1 MYLIG
6 FDIGSSFIKGAIF
19 DSNTNEVFARSKQP
33 ADEMDIISRQSGWAE
48 QMPEIWWSNLC
59 TLTKK
64 LLNQS
69 KIPPHEIKGIG
80 ISYQMHGLVLID
92 KDHQVLRPSIIWCDS
107 RAVSIGSEAFEQLGE
122 TYFQQNL
129 LNSPGNFTISKL
141 KWVKDN
147 EPDIYKRIYKIL
159 LPGDYINMKLTG
171 KVNTTISGLTEG
183 MFWNYKEKRIAYEVL
198 HHFDLDH
205 KFIPEITGTF
215 SVMGE
220 VNAEA
225 AAATGLQIG
234 TPVTYRA
241 GDQPNNALALNI
253 MKPGEIAATSGTSGV
268 LYGIVDKYLYD
279 PQSKVNAFAHVNY
292 EENFK
297 SLGILLCLN
306 GAGIQ
311 YAWVKHQIAL
321 SGGTYEDMERMVA
334 SVGVGSDGICI
345 LPFGNGAER
354 IFDNK
359 NLGSHIFNLDFN
371 RHTRAHI
378 YRASLEGVA
387 FSFVYGVKFL
397 KEMGLDVNVI
407 RVATENMFQSKV
419 FATTIATL
427 LDANIEV
434 VATNGAIGAARAA
447 GVKAGIYP
455 NIEAALNKIEI
466 ESTFFPDYN
475 KSDYEIAYN
484 RWLDVLHTVLHK
496 SGNISENKKSIHLNS
511 ANQTIADTEK
521 SNVISAQALQLESL
535 QNLLKNVYSSLEKMY
550 IKEQKEELKPILNK
564 LRKAKDNKMQETQSL
579 FEIHFNDLNNK
590 FFTTLRQKHKDLSHE
605 DLKICGLMKMELSC
619 KEMAS
624 ILNISIRGMET
635 KRYRIRKKLAIGE
648 RIDIAKYL
656 NHLHA

>member
-475 KSDYEIAYN
+475 
-484 RWLDVLHTVLHK
+484 
-496 SGNISENKKSIHLNS
+496 
-511 ANQTIADTEK
+511 
-521 SNVISAQALQLESL
+521 
-535 QNLLKNVYSSLEKMY
+535 
-550 IKEQKEELKPILNK
+550 
-564 LRKAKDNKMQETQSL
+564 
-579 FEIHFNDLNNK
+579 
-590 FFTTLRQKHKDLSHE
+590 
-605 DLKICGLMKMELSC
+605 
-619 KEMAS
+619 
-624 ILNISIRGMET
+624 
-635 KRYRIRKKLAIGE
+635 
-648 RIDIAKYL
+648 
-656 NHLHA
+656 